1 MPSAAATVLKTGSL
15 KKARPEDS
23 STPMKAR
30 EAPEGTT
37 EDEDYEGDDGEDEDD
52 DAGTDDG
59 TGGQDLLNETTVK
72 SGYLW
77 KRGEKRKVSC
87 IHF

>member
-30 EAPEGTT
+30 EATEGTT
-37 EDEDYEGDDGEDEDD
+37 EDEDYEGSEG
-52 DAGTDDG
+52 
-59 TGGQDLLNETTVK
+59 
-72 SGYLW
+72 
-77 KRGEKRKVSC
+77 R
-87 IHF
+87 